1 MDGKKIT
8 TLLTLSAFI
17 VLLFCSPAWAD
28 DDDACDSDYHVLFN
42 GDCMKDND
50 GDGVPD
56 VIEDNVPGLF
66 GETGDGDGSG
76 VQDRKEPAVASFS
89 SSDGRYMTLFS
100 FYPGLEL
107 RNVQA
112 HDSIDNNPLS
122 KQALESLLF
131 GFIKFDAIG
140 AAAYDP
146 ATVTLILHG
155 FESIDA
161 NTIDLVRYGS
171 PSCAADFNDPTYYLP
186 DTSIMNWSGIG
197 TFVNIFLVDG
207 QVDDPDCAPT
217 GAIPFIG
224 APALASE
231 IDLDEDGVLVFEDNC
246 PDAYN
251 PDQEDTDKD
260 GMGDVCDFCPAD
272 PDNDIDGDGV
282 CGDVDNCPGV
292 SNFNQLDA
300 NFNGTGDVC
309 DVDDE
314 TTVYSYIGKRF
325 WRFFRDYDVWEFYAK
340 AGQSVQVTVQ
350 ADPVGDGSGK
360 SLILVLFGKTR
371 GARLLRIDR
380 SALDPENKV
389 EAQIPKDG
397 WYGIVIGQSFWR
409 SYHQKYGGI
418 YRLNIKGDPE
428 TLDSLRAT
436 RSVGKWWR

>member
-1 MDGKKIT
+1 MNGKKIT

-28 DDDACDSDYHVLFN
+28 DDDGCDADRVLYN
-42 GDCMKDND
+42 SECLKDKD

-56 VIEDNVPGLF
+56 KVEDAGPNLFGKHRDMPDVATFPAADGHYVTLLTGDLVGLPGLALKNVAAID
-66 GETGDGDGSG
+66 TPDG
-76 VQDRKEPAVASFS
+76 KPF
-89 SSDGRYMTLFS
+89 
-100 FYPGLEL
+100 P
-107 RNVQA
+107 
-112 HDSIDNNPLS
+112 
-122 KQALESLLF
+122 KQAVEATPF
-131 GFIKFDAIG
+131 GFISFDLMG
-140 AAAYDP
+140 AERYSNDNDFFNF
-146 ATVTLILHG
+146 TVTLILHDYYPVDVSG
-155 FESIDA
+155 VE
-161 NTIDLVRYGS
+161 LVRYGS
-171 PSCAADFNDPTYYLP
+171 TICLTDFSEPGYYSP
-186 DTSIMNWSGIG
+186 GIPFDIFSDVG
-197 TFVNIFLVDG
+197 IFVNIFLTDG
-207 QVDDPDCAPT
+207 EPGNPDCAPT
-217 GAIPFIG
+217 GTIPFIG

-231 IDLDEDGVLVFEDNC
+231 IDVDEDGVLVFEDNC

-292 SNFNQLDA
+292 SNFKQLDA

-380 SALDPENKV
+380 SALDPQNKV

-397 WYGIVIGQSFWR
+397 WYGIVVGQSFWR
-409 SYHQKYGGI
+409 SYDKKYGGI
-418 YRLNIKGDPE
+418 YRLDFKGDPE
-428 TLDSLRAT
+428 TLASLRAT
-436 RSVGKWWR
+436 RSVGEWWR